1 MNKYD
6 NIVVIEYD
14 GYCDRIMSGTI
25 REIKGISVIIDVVV
39 VSVLG
44 ITTLYTILR
53 TTSYRRT
60 DDRQTTSH
68 YLTTDYSIN
77 TTTNNSVPVST
88 NRDAHITNGLTVNTC
103 HRSYTY

>member
-39 VSVLG
+39 VSILG

-60 DDRQTTSH
+60 DHQHTIGH
-68 YLTTDYSIN
+68 CLTTDYSIN
-77 TTTNNSVPVST
+77 TTTNNSVPV
-88 NRDAHITNGLTVNTC
+88 
-103 HRSYTY
+103 TYLLEC

>member
-39 VSVLG
+39 ERLLEL
-44 ITTLYTILR
+44 TTL
-53 TTSYRRT
+53 
-60 DDRQTTSH
+60 
-68 YLTTDYSIN
+68 
-77 TTTNNSVPVST
+77 
-88 NRDAHITNGLTVNTC
+88 
-103 HRSYTY
+103 